1 MIIVGTV
8 VRECKCCLIKFALR
22 SKIVCDSGAYQE
34 NQSRDRAG
42 KLTFKGDRNMSC
54 NRQKLNGQEK
64 SDNKT
69 RLVET
74 YDYITTAY
82 GSLKY
87 YKCEKC
93 GYDEILD
100 YINFCPSCGRE
111 ITD

>member
-1 MIIVGTV
+1 MKKKRVIGLLVAKIFMCLKLPPIGKKDGKSIILVFFNG
-8 VRECKCCLIKFALR
+8 F
-22 SKIVCDSGAYQE
+22 D
-34 NQSRDRAG
+34 

-74 YDYITTAY
+74 SDYITTAY
-82 GSLKY
+82 GSLNY

-93 GYDEILD
+93 GCDEILD

>member
-1 MIIVGTV
+1 
-8 VRECKCCLIKFALR
+8 
-22 SKIVCDSGAYQE
+22 
-34 NQSRDRAG
+34 
-42 KLTFKGDRNMSC
+42 MSC
-54 NRQKLNGQEK
+54 NRQNLKGKCSLYKNNNLKECIDCKRSLNEQEK

-69 RLVET
+69 KLVET
-74 YDYITTAY
+74 SDYITTAY

-93 GYDEILD
+93 GCDEILD